1 MSVEAITAAAHSP
14 AIFFPAPRDPVLSV
28 QDVSA
33 SRQPAA
39 SRPRSLPGA
48 GKGLSIDIDA

>member
-14 AIFFPAPRDPVLSV
+14 AIFFPAPRDPALSV

-33 SRQPAA
+33 SRQPTAP
-39 SRPRSLPGA
+39 RPRSFPGE
-48 GKGLSIDIDA
+48 GRGLSIDIDA